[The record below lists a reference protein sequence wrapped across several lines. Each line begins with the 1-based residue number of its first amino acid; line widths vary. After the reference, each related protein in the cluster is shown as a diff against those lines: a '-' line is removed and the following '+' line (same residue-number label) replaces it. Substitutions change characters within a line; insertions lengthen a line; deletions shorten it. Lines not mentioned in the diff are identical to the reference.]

1 MLSILKERQLPSL
14 ICPSD
19 PSILGSVTAQRTRH
33 RETFLEL
40 KIMRTAV
47 ILDFKDHQM
56 ALTVILGSAGA
67 NILKSSS
74 DFLSQGITHV
84 QLTLTLVQ
92 VRKSNCLD
100 LRENINKS

>member
-1 MLSILKERQLPSL
+1 
-14 ICPSD
+14 
-19 PSILGSVTAQRTRH
+19 
-33 RETFLEL
+33 
-40 KIMRTAV
+40 MRTAV

-74 DFLSQGITHV
+74 DFLSQVITHV

-100 LRENINKS
+100 LREDINKS